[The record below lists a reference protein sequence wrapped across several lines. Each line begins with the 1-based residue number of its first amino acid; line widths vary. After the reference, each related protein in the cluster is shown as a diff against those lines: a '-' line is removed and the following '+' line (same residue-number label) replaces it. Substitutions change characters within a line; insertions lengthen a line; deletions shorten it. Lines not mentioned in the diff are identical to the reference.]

1 MTGGMNA
8 VVLSIGD
15 ELLLGQ
21 VVNTNAGSIA
31 QRLSGAGVDI
41 REILTV
47 GDDRVEILRGLEEAC
62 ALAGFV
68 VVTGGLGPTH
78 DDVTKNALAEFFALP
93 LVSDPR
99 LRERIGTLLATRNLA
114 WGPDAEEQ
122 AMIPSGAAVL
132 PNRYGTAP
140 GMMIEKAGT
149 TVIALPGVPHEME
162 QILTDS
168 VLPIVAERIQRNGG
182 MVVLHRTLRTTGI
195 SESALSA
202 LIGGPESLPP
212 KVKIAFLP
220 SLSGVRLRLDAA
232 GESAEAARTLD
243 RAEEMIRE
251 KAGRHLYATGD
262 VELEAVVGE
271 LLVASKLTI
280 ACAESCTGGSIARK
294 ITSVA
299 GSSRYFLGAV
309 VAYDNRLKETL
320 LSVTAS
326 TIASHG
332 AVSRETALAMA
343 AGIRQQ
349 TGADVAI
356 STTGIAGPTG
366 GTPDKP
372 VGLVWI
378 GYEDAG
384 GSLAVRQTYGEGRSR
399 VVERATFSA
408 LELVRR
414 KLLRLV

>member
-1 MTGGMNA
+1 MTGAMDA
-8 VVLSIGD
+8 VILSIGD

-21 VVNTNAGSIA
+21 VVNTNAGAIA
-31 QRLSGAGVDI
+31 RRLSGAGVDI
-41 REILTV
+41 REVLTV
-47 GDDRVEILRGLEEAC
+47 GDDRAEILRGLEEAC

-78 DDVTKNALAEFFALP
+78 DDVTKNALSEFFALP
-93 LVSDPR
+93 LVADPR
-99 LRERIGTLLATRNLA
+99 LRERIAALLASRNLA
-114 WGPDAEEQ
+114 WGPNAEEQ
-122 AMIPSGAAVL
+122 AMIPSGAAIL

-140 GMMIEKAGT
+140 GIVIEKAGT
-149 TVIALPGVPHEME
+149 TVVALPGVPYEME

-168 VLPIVAERIQRNGG
+168 VVPIVAERIERNGG
-182 MVVLHRTLRTTGI
+182 KVVLHRTLRTTGI

-212 KVKIAFLP
+212 EVKLAFLP

-232 GESAEAARTLD
+232 GESAKAARMLD
-243 RAEEMIRE
+243 TAEGLIRQ
-251 KAGRHLYATGD
+251 KAGRYLYATGE
-262 VELEAVVGE
+262 VELESVVGD
-271 LLVASKLTI
+271 LLVASNLTI
-280 ACAESCTGGSIARK
+280 ACAESCTGGAVARR

-309 VAYDNRLKETL
+309 VAYDNRLKESL
-320 LSVTAS
+320 LSVPAS
-326 TIASHG
+326 TIAVHG

-343 AGIRQQ
+343 SGIRKQS
-349 TGADVAI
+349 GADVGI
-356 STTGIAGPTG
+356 STTGIAGPSG

-384 GSLAVRQTYGEGRSR
+384 GALAVRQTYGEGRYR